1 MRWMAGFVCLGMA
14 LIGLVGCGR
23 VQRGEGSGQVSLA
36 SERPRI
42 PKPKVEGSKPS
53 PAVPTAAATTAT
65 VSPTPSSVG
74 EKPSAPSPAPAKSPL
89 QASPPSS
96 PPPPLKGQ
104 PTLSVEPLP
113 FSDEVRSVR
122 AILESLRTQ
131 FDHLSP
137 DEVRMRLL
145 LAEQGL
151 SEIEVRSPA
160 LVLWRTALRLEAL
173 QKAPTPDLTLAKA
186 WLLRARQWLSG
197 EGLTAVA
204 EAEKALASNRW
215 SEGVGAL
222 RSAAQRLRAEEQLA
236 AIAQTRTSLLSALEA
251 LEHQKLAVAKAEV
264 GESLKGIDR
273 LLAALP

>member
-1 MRWMAGFVCLGMA
+1 
-14 LIGLVGCGR
+14 
-23 VQRGEGSGQVSLA
+23 
-36 SERPRI
+36 
-42 PKPKVEGSKPS
+42 
-53 PAVPTAAATTAT
+53 
-65 VSPTPSSVG
+65 
-74 EKPSAPSPAPAKSPL
+74 
-89 QASPPSS
+89 
-96 PPPPLKGQ
+96 
-104 PTLSVEPLP
+104 
-113 FSDEVRSVR
+113 
-122 AILESLRTQ
+122 
-131 FDHLSP
+131 
-137 DEVRMRLL
+137 MRLL

-251 LEHQKLAVAKAEV
+251 LERQKFAVAKAEV

-273 LLAALP
+273 LLTALP

>member
-1 MRWMAGFVCLGMA
+1 MRWMAGFVCFGMA
-14 LIGLVGCGR
+14 LIGLLGCGR
-23 VQRGEGSGQVSLA
+23 VQRGEGGGQVSLA

-74 EKPSAPSPAPAKSPL
+74 EKTSAPSKPPL
-89 QASPPSS
+89 QASSPPS
-96 PPPPLKGQ
+96 PAAPLKGQ

-197 EGLTAVA
+197 EGLTAIA

-273 LLAALP
+273 LLTALP

>member
-1 MRWMAGFVCLGMA
+1 
-14 LIGLVGCGR
+14 
-23 VQRGEGSGQVSLA
+23 
-36 SERPRI
+36 
-42 PKPKVEGSKPS
+42 
-53 PAVPTAAATTAT
+53 
-65 VSPTPSSVG
+65 
-74 EKPSAPSPAPAKSPL
+74 
-89 QASPPSS
+89 
-96 PPPPLKGQ
+96 LKGQ

-197 EGLTAVA
+197 EGLTAIA

-273 LLAALP
+273 LLTALP